1 VDERPR
7 PTWLAE
13 VLDDVAAEVVD
24 LLDRL
29 TGGTSSNTVPLARRV
44 GRSERGRV

>member
-1 VDERPR
+1 VDERPH
-7 PTWLAE
+7 PTRLAE
-13 VLDDVAAEVVD
+13 VSDDVAAGVVD

-29 TGGTSSNTVPLARRV
+29 TGGTSSNTVHLARRI